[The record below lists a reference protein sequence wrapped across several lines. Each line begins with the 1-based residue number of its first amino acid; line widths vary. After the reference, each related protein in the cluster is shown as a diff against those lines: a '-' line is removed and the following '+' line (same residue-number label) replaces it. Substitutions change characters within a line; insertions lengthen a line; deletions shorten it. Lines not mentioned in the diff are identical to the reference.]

1 MIQLEQRILAFDRL
15 GDFLR
20 KINPEDPTYD
30 HLFDTTDRAKSNNG
44 WFSKDNV
51 LDAFA
56 AWGQLLNKKEL
67 IQWTL
72 PYSFNHSAPK
82 TIGLVL
88 AGNIPLVGF
97 HDVLSVLISGNKALV
112 KCSSSDPLLI
122 AFLIQK
128 LQEFEPAFV
137 NFVEFT
143 KERFT
148 HFDAV
153 IATGS
158 NNAAR
163 YFEYYFSKVP
173 NLIRSN
179 RNGVA
184 ILDGNETKEQL
195 EALALDIVQYFG
207 MGCRST
213 SKVFITKGYDLNLIF
228 GALYPYNSLMDSAK
242 YANNYDYNK
251 AVYLMSLFDL
261 LDNGFFMLKED
272 ASYTSPV
279 ACLHYE
285 FYEDAQTLEKKLTED
300 KDLIQCITSNQN
312 STGHFAFGKAHQ
324 PQLWD
329 YADGKNTLAFLNI
342 LM

>member
-1 MIQLEQRILAFDRL
+1 MIQLQHRIFAFNRL
-15 GDFLR
+15 GVFLR
-20 KINPEDPTYD
+20 NINAENKDYNA
-30 HLFDTTDRAKSNNG
+30 LFDTVSRAKDNNG
-44 WFSKDNV
+44 WFSKESV
-51 LDAFA
+51 LHAFN
-56 AWGQLLNKKEL
+56 AWGNLLNEKDL
-67 IQWTL
+67 LHWTKD
-72 PYSFNHSAPK
+72 YFFENEEPK
-82 TIGLVL
+82 IVGLVL

-122 AFLIQK
+122 SFLVQK
-128 LQEFEPAFV
+128 LQEIEPGFKDL
-137 NFVEFT
+137 VEFT

-173 NLIRSN
+173 NLIRAN

-184 ILDGNETKEQL
+184 VLDGNETKEQL
-195 EALALDIVQYFG
+195 EALAQDVVRYFG
-207 MGCRST
+207 LGCRST
-213 SKVFITKGYDLNLIF
+213 SKVFVPVGYDLNLIF
-228 GALYPYNSLMDSAK
+228 GALYPFDSLMDSAK

-251 AVYLMSLFDL
+251 AVYLMSQFDL

-272 ASYTSPV
+272 ESYTSPV

-285 FYEDAQTLEKKLTED
+285 YYSDYKNLEEKLKLD
-300 KDLIQCITSNQN
+300 QDLIQCITSNQKGK
-312 STGHFAFGKAHQ
+312 SHFEFGKAQQ
-324 PQLWD
+324 PNLWD
-329 YADGKNTLAFLNI
+329 YADGKNTLHFLNI
-342 LM
+342 LT

>member
-1 MIQLEQRILAFDRL
+1 MIQLEQRIFAFNLL
-15 GDFLR
+15 GDFL
-20 KINPEDPTYD
+20 KNINNNNPEYNK
-30 HLFDTTDRAKSNNG
+30 LFDTISQAKNNNG

-51 LDAFA
+51 LHAFN
-56 AWGQLLNKKEL
+56 AWGNLLNKKDL
-67 IQWTL
+67 IQWSKG
-72 PYSFNHSAPK
+72 YVFENKEPK

-112 KCSSSDPLLI
+112 KCSSSDPILI
-122 AFLIQK
+122 AFLIKK
-128 LQEFEPAFV
+128 LQEIEPEFID
-137 NFVEFT
+137 FVEFT

-163 YFEYYFSKVP
+163 YFQYYFSKVP

-184 ILDGNETKEQL
+184 LLDGKETKKQL
-195 EALALDIVQYFG
+195 QGLVQDVVRYYG
-207 MGCRST
+207 LGCRSI
-213 SKVFITKGYDLNLIF
+213 SKVFIPEGYDLNLIF
-228 GALYPYNSLMDSAK
+228 GALYPFDNLMDSAK

-251 AVYLMSLFDL
+251 AIYLMSQFDL

-285 FYEDAQTLEKKLTED
+285 YYKDYCNLEEKLKQD
-300 KDLIQCITSNQN
+300 QDLIQCITSNQIGKN
-312 STGHFAFGKAHQ
+312 HFQFGKAQQ
-324 PQLWD
+324 PNLWD
-329 YADGKNTLAFLNI
+329 YADRKNTLDFLNI
-342 LM
+342 LT

>member
-1 MIQLEQRILAFDRL
+1 MIQLQQRISAFNRL

-20 KINPEDPTYD
+20 NINSENSDYKS
-30 HLFDTTDRAKSNNG
+30 LFDTVSRAKDNNG
-44 WFSKDNV
+44 WFSKENV
-51 LDAFA
+51 IHALN
-56 AWGQLLNKKEL
+56 AWGNLLNKKDL
-67 IQWTL
+67 IQWTKD
-72 PYSFNHSAPK
+72 YIFENEEPK
-82 TIGLVL
+82 IVGLVL

-97 HDVLSVLISGNKALV
+97 HDVLSVLISGNKVLV

-122 AFLIQK
+122 SLLVQK
-128 LQEFEPAFV
+128 LQEIEPIFKDL
-137 NFVEFT
+137 VEFT

-173 NLIRSN
+173 NLIRAN

-184 ILDGNETKEQL
+184 VLDGNETKEQL
-195 EALALDIVQYFG
+195 EALAQDVVRYFG
-207 MGCRST
+207 LGCRST
-213 SKVFITKGYDLNLIF
+213 SKVFVPVGYDLNLIF
-228 GALYPYNSLMDSAK
+228 GALYPFESLMDSAK

-251 AVYLMSLFDL
+251 AVYLMSQFDL

-272 ASYTSPV
+272 ESYTSPV

-285 FYEDAQTLEKKLTED
+285 YYSDYKDLEEKLILD
-300 KDLIQCITSNQN
+300 QDLIQCITSNQKEK
-312 STGHFAFGKAHQ
+312 SHFEFGKAQQ
-324 PQLWD
+324 PNLWD
-329 YADGKNTLAFLNI
+329 YADGKNTLHFLNI
-342 LM
+342 LT

>member
-1 MIQLEQRILAFDRL
+1 MIQLQQRISAFNRL

-20 KINPEDPTYD
+20 NINSENSDYKS
-30 HLFDTTDRAKSNNG
+30 LFDTVSRAKDNNG
-44 WFSKDNV
+44 WFSKENV
-51 LDAFA
+51 IHALN
-56 AWGQLLNKKEL
+56 AWGNLLNKKDL
-67 IQWTL
+67 IQWTKD
-72 PYSFNHSAPK
+72 YVFENEEPK
-82 TIGLVL
+82 TVGLVL

-122 AFLIQK
+122 ALLVLK
-128 LQEFEPAFV
+128 LQEIEPGFKDL
-137 NFVEFT
+137 VEFT

-173 NLIRSN
+173 NLIRAN

-184 ILDGNETKEQL
+184 VLDGNETKEQL
-195 EALALDIVQYFG
+195 EALAQDVVRYFG
-207 MGCRST
+207 LGCRST
-213 SKVFITKGYDLNLIF
+213 SKVFVPVGYDLNLIF
-228 GALYPYNSLMDSAK
+228 GVLYPFDSLMDSAK

-251 AVYLMSLFDL
+251 AVYLMSQFDL

-272 ASYTSPV
+272 ESYTSPV

-285 FYEDAQTLEKKLTED
+285 YYSDYKNLEEKLKLD
-300 KDLIQCITSNQN
+300 QDLIQCITSNQKGK
-312 STGHFAFGKAHQ
+312 SHFEFGKAQQ
-324 PQLWD
+324 PNLWD
-329 YADGKNTLAFLNI
+329 YADGKNTLHFLNI
-342 LM
+342 LT

>member
-1 MIQLEQRILAFDRL
+1 MQLQQRISAFDRL

-20 KINPEDPTYD
+20 NINSENSDYKS
-30 HLFDTTDRAKSNNG
+30 LFDTVSRAKDNNG
-44 WFSKDNV
+44 WFSKENV
-51 LDAFA
+51 IYALN
-56 AWGQLLNKKEL
+56 AWGNLLNKKDL
-67 IQWTL
+67 IQWTKD
-72 PYSFNHSAPK
+72 YIFENEEPK
-82 TIGLVL
+82 IVGLVL

-122 AFLIQK
+122 AFLVQK
-128 LQEFEPAFV
+128 LQEIEPGFKDL
-137 NFVEFT
+137 VEFT

-173 NLIRSN
+173 NLIRAN

-184 ILDGNETKEQL
+184 VLDGNETKEQL
-195 EALALDIVQYFG
+195 EALAQDVVRYFG
-207 MGCRST
+207 LGCRST
-213 SKVFITKGYDLNLIF
+213 SKVFVPVGYDLNLIF
-228 GALYPYNSLMDSAK
+228 GALYPFDSLMASAK

-251 AVYLMSLFDL
+251 AVYLMSQFDL

-272 ASYTSPV
+272 ESYTSPV

-285 FYEDAQTLEKKLTED
+285 YYSDYKDLEGKLKLD
-300 KDLIQCITSNQN
+300 QDLIQCITSNQKGK
-312 STGHFAFGKAHQ
+312 SHFEFGKAQQ
-324 PQLWD
+324 PNLWD
-329 YADGKNTLAFLNI
+329 YADGKNTLHFLNI
-342 LM
+342 LT